1 MIIQE
6 RYTPTPVGVDAT
18 VTLTG
23 PTIGHFLAI
32 TAGTITLVDG
42 NNVTLL
48 NAFPVTAGQVVPLL
62 YLITPL
68 GTQAA
73 RFTCAGGASGT
84 LGT

>member
-1 MIIQE
+1 MNIKE
-6 RYTPTPVGVDAT
+6 RYTPNPVGVDGT
-18 VTLTG
+18 VTITG
-23 PTIGHFLAI
+23 PNVGHFLAV

-62 YLITPL
+62 YLITPV
-68 GTQAA
+68 GVQTA